1 MHSRPAGTCLLVGVA
16 APYAVPSFMGSSRA
30 CLTTTQLGAYT
41 PIALADVT
49 AGGQHRSEAEQGL
62 E

>member
-1 MHSRPAGTCLLVGVA
+1 
-16 APYAVPSFMGSSRA
+16 MGSSRA
-30 CLTTTQLGAYT
+30 CLMTTQLGAYT